1 MSRTNALR
9 CITIV
14 VALMA
19 FSPAKAGDDGDSK
32 LSDCCS
38 TLEDQIARLEQ
49 KVDKRNAKVSVTVS
63 GWIDKSVNWW
73 GDGISQPSKP
83 SPQR

>member
-9 CITIV
+9 YVTIV

-19 FSPAKAGDDGDSK
+19 FSPARAVDNGDSNPG
-32 LSDCCS
+32 DCCS
-38 TLEDQIARLEQ
+38 TLEDRISRLEQ
-49 KVDKRNAKVSVTVS
+49 KVDKGNAKVSVTVS
-63 GWIDKSVNWW
+63 GWIAKSANWW
-73 GDGISQPSKP
+73 GDGVGQSSKP

>member
-1 MSRTNALR
+1 MSRTHALR
-9 CITIV
+9 YITVV

-32 LSDCCS
+32 PGDCCS

-49 KVDKRNAKVSVTVS
+49 KVDKGNAKVSVTVS
-63 GWIDKSVNWW
+63 GWAAQSANWW
-73 GDGISQPSKP
+73 GDGIGQSSKA